1 MGAMQAPNYT
11 PQTDFSDDELNNA
24 GGRSTV
30 RTDRLD
36 AELSDVSKSINAIN
50 SNLQLIQRDDG
61 QLRDGIV
68 QPYNL
73 SAATRAF
80 VLATKWN
87 ARGLWSTAQTY
98 AVNDLVD
105 YLGAAYV
112 CAVAHTST
120 SFPTDYTAGKWQVF
134 TTAESAAVVSFAPT
148 GQITSTNVQAAIAE
162 VSTQAG
168 AASNPLVASLFGGL

>member
-73 SAATRAF
+73 SAATQAF

-87 ARGLWSTAQTY
+87 ARGLWGTAQTY

-120 SFPTDYTAGKWQVF
+120 SFP
-134 TTAESAAVVSFAPT
+134 SAAVVSFSPT